1 MARGLFIAGTDTG
14 VGKTLVACAI
24 VRLLREKGLDAV
36 GFKSV
41 VTGQEN
47 GTWADAEALHA
58 ASDAVEPV
66 EKLVPIRLRAPL
78 APVPAAKEEGVP
90 LNLDL
95 AREAWR
101 GLHARHSM
109 VIVEGIGGLLVP
121 LDENIL
127 QLDFIA
133 ELKLPVLLVARA
145 GLGTINHTLL
155 SLRELRR
162 AQIPVAGIILNVTR
176 AEDAA
181 NVQHSLPEIL
191 RFAGGLIPTVVP
203 HFPED
208 GPVKERINWVA
219 YMLRD
224 GLDVTGMMGLGRIEE

>member
-1 MARGLFIAGTDTG
+1 MARGLFVVGTDTG
-14 VGKTLVACAI
+14 VGKTLVACAL

-36 GFKSV
+36 GFKPV

-58 ASDAVEPV
+58 ASDGAEPM
-66 EKLVPIRLRAPL
+66 EKLCPIRLRAPL
-78 APVPAAKEEGVP
+78 APVPSAREEGAT
-90 LNLDL
+90 LDLDL
-95 AREAWR
+95 ARAAWR
-101 GLHARHSM
+101 DLHARHSL

-121 LDENIL
+121 LDEKVL

-162 AQIPVAGIILNVTR
+162 AQVAVSGIVLNVTR
-176 AEDAA
+176 SEDAA
-181 NVQHSLPEIL
+181 NVPHSLPEIL
-191 RFAGGLIPTVVP
+191 RFSGGLVPTVVP

-208 GPVKERINWVA
+208 GPPKERIAWVA

-224 GLDVTGMMGLGRIEE
+224 GLDVMGMMG